1 MVLVPTLVTR
11 INSLEKELKDTK
23 QTSGTA
29 VLKLVKKV
37 KSLETTLK
45 RKSKKVLIYESEG
58 AEPEDQGRIFQDI
71 DDDPLVSLV
80 RESMKEKSTN
90 FVTPIKA
97 SWEAQEEEICPTIM
111 EAAKTLSKVASQ
123 DVSKEKS
130 TDKGKRYRRRARS
143 VAKNINIGLDAEEEI
158 NTGIKDVNTGSTK
171 VDSGTASKRG
181 QREGKASMVEED
193 IQATQK
199 TKEQM
204 REKEAGLEEAI
215 KLQAQLDEEVAKQI
229 HLDKMIAKRMA
240 EEEELLKQQKKRK
253 AQVQFEAQFY
263 TEEEWDAIRAKLEAN
278 AKLTKDVLGNDL
290 PEQDFAKRMV
300 EMVNQRKKH
309 FAEEKA
315 KAKRN
320 KSMTQSQLRIYM
332 SNYLKNQGTWKLS
345 QLKKLKFEE
354 IKEEFDKLVQQI
366 DTFVP
371 INLEATKAK
380 LKRYGEELQTKTS
393 KKQRFDDK
401 DVPAI
406 GEKVV
411 EVKEE
416 EPVKRTGKRKKQKAR
431 KGINVDKSAQED
443 SETDK
448 EESVEAM
455 NPTPL
460 TTKSDSVVNW
470 KIFQQ
475 GQRSIYQIMRANGA
489 DTVYMSFGAMV
500 KDFTREDL
508 IELYRLVMQKYGTNR
523 PEDAYDRVL
532 WSDLRTM
539 FDPPL
544 NEDAI
549 WSLPLQQKMVSW
561 RYYDKCEVHCL
572 TLEACTI
579 YMLADRKYI
588 PYQKNPIQ
596 VMLKRIFSLDEK

>member
-1 MVLVPTLVTR
+1 
-11 INSLEKELKDTK
+11 
-23 QTSGTA
+23 
-29 VLKLVKKV
+29 
-37 KSLETTLK
+37 
-45 RKSKKVLIYESEG
+45 
-58 AEPEDQGRIFQDI
+58 
-71 DDDPLVSLV
+71 
-80 RESMKEKSTN
+80 MKEKSTY
-90 FVTPIKA
+90 FVTLTK
-97 SWEAQEEEICPTIM
+97 SSGEAHEEEISPTIL

-123 DVSKEKS
+123 GVSKEKS

-143 VAKNINIGLDAEEEI
+143 MAKKIDTRLDAEEEI
-158 NTGIKDVNTGSTK
+158 NTGREEINTGIEEVSTGSTK
-171 VDSGTASKRG
+171 ADSGTASKRD
-181 QREGKASMVEED
+181 QRKGSNED
-193 IQATQK
+193 CDV
-199 TKEQM
+199 
-204 REKEAGLEEAI
+204 I
-215 KLQAQLDEEVAKQI
+215 K
-229 HLDKMIAKRMA
+229 
-240 EEEELLKQQKKRK
+240 
-253 AQVQFEAQFY
+253 
-263 TEEEWDAIRAKLEAN
+263 AKLEAN
-278 AKLTKDVLGNDL
+278 AELKKDVLGKDL
-290 PEQDFAKRMV
+290 PEQDFAKRMAK
-300 EMVNQRKKH
+300 MVNHRKKH
-309 FAEEKA
+309 FTEERA

-320 KSMTQSQLRIYM
+320 KPMTQSQLRIYR

-406 GEKVV
+406 GDKVA

-431 KGINVDKSAQED
+431 KGVNVDKSAQED

-579 YMLADRKYI
+579 YMLADRKY
-588 PYQKNPIQ
+588 PLSKEACQ
-596 VMLKRIFSLDEK
+596 VMLKMKLLDGKMNEVCYKLLKMIEKQAGIRK